1 LAQSGLAI
9 YLNNFQTKLLNEHHS
24 KRNFQNIKQQIN
36 HILMEIISL
45 MLFHESIHLSIITS
59 EREVRRKSLMNEKP
73 ILGKPS
79 SIQNP
84 ISKMKNIPKVNSK
97 RIL

>member
-1 LAQSGLAI
+1 
-9 YLNNFQTKLLNEHHS
+9 
-24 KRNFQNIKQQIN
+24 
-36 HILMEIISL
+36 
-45 MLFHESIHLSIITS
+45 
-59 EREVRRKSLMNEKP
+59 MNEKP